1 MPILQLR
8 IELLHIEP
16 LIWRRIQV
24 SHKATWWDLHVE
36 RDAVAS
42 LTSQA

>member
-8 IELLHIEP
+8 IELLHIDP

-24 SHKATWWDLHVE
+24 PGDCTFRDLHV
-36 RDAVAS
+36 AVQSAF
-42 LTSQA
+42 A